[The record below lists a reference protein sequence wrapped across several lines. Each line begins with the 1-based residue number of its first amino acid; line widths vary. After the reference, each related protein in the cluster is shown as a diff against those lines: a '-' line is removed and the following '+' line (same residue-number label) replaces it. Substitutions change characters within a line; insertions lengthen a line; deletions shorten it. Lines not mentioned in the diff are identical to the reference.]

1 MNTEEGVGRRL
12 DGRIALITAAGS
24 GMGRASAER
33 FAAEGAHV
41 VVADLDGNA
50 AKEVVDAIAAA
61 GGSAE
66 AATCD
71 VGDDDALQALVAQ
84 VESDHGVLHVL
95 FNHAGI
101 PGAGGGD
108 SGLDV
113 ELDEWQ
119 RVCDINMRSAFYLTR
134 YALPLLRKADG
145 KGSILFTASVSG
157 IVGSPLSPLYSL
169 TKGGI
174 VLLMK
179 SLAIRL
185 GPEGIRSN
193 ALCPALIET
202 PMLSAFFGREEGAD
216 IDDLRSGYQ
225 SMVPLA
231 RAGAPSEMA
240 SAAAFL
246 ASDDASWV
254 TGVALPVDG
263 GFLAK

>member
-1 MNTEEGVGRRL
+1 
-12 DGRIALITAAGS
+12 
-24 GMGRASAER
+24 MGRASAER
-33 FAAEGAHV
+33 FASEGSHV
-41 VVADLDGNA
+41 IVADIDA
-50 AKEVVDAIAAA
+50 AATEEVRDAIVAD

-66 AATCD
+66 AVTCD
-71 VGDDDALQALVAQ
+71 VSDLAALQALVDRI
-84 VESDHGVLHVL
+84 EREHGVLHVL

-113 ELDEWQ
+113 EVEGWDKL
-119 RVCDINMRSAFYLTR
+119 VDINCKSAFYLTR

-145 KGSILFTASVSG
+145 NASILFTASVSG

-169 TKGGI
+169 SKGGI
-174 VLLMK
+174 ILLMK

-193 ALCPALIET
+193 AICPAMIET
-202 PMLSAFFGREEGAD
+202 PMLSQFFGREKGAD
-216 IDDLRSGYQ
+216 IDDLKNAYKNN
-225 SMVPLA
+225 VPLA
-231 RAGAPSEMA
+231 RAAHPSEMA

-263 GFLAK
+263 GFLAQ